1 MNSVLQQLFMI
12 KAIRNF
18 ILSVDTSNVDFTS
31 KQNVNSTQ
39 SNPAVTSSSS
49 IFDDLDDATTEN
61 QNNLD
66 ISSRNVN
73 NNNYNN
79 SVVMSEEDQR
89 KEYNMSIFRHLQMI
103 YGHLAE
109 SKMQYY
115 VPKGFWRQFRFGNE
129 RVNLREQHDAVE
141 FFNSVVDCIDE
152 SMKSINKEQIC
163 SKILGGS
170 FADQKICKG
179 CPHRY
184 SREESF
190 TLLSV
195 DVKHS
200 QRLSESLEQYV
211 KGDLLEGPN
220 AYHCEKCNKK
230 IDAVKRTCIK
240 KLPLVLAIQLK
251 RFDYDWEREIA
262 VKSNEYF
269 EFPRELDMEPYT
281 VKGVARLERQQE
293 LIKKRQQEIA
303 ASQSGVPQNPQIHI
317 VNTNN
322 KIDDMD
328 LYEEE
333 EENDENSSQFSTKY
347 RLVGIVVHSGQA
359 NGGHYYSFIQTKS
372 NNDSLD
378 DESCSSSGK
387 DDENNS
393 TSTNS
398 SYNNWYKFDDGEVS
412 EFKMDDEEMRNQCYG
427 GDYTGEVY
435 DNIMKRMAYKKQKRW
450 WNAYIL
456 FYERIKLNENNN
468 KSMSENIT
476 DSLESKPS
484 SNLLQQNQLLSNN
497 QNVKMPAFILRSVHK
512 KNIKF
517 SHHRHHFSVE
527 YFQFIKKLV
536 QANLCLCQ
544 NDTPLVSVAKYQYNL
559 YFFNKIKK

>member
-18 ILSVDTSNVDFTS
+18 ILSVDTSNVEFAS
-31 KQNVNSTQ
+31 KQNINATQ
-39 SNPAVTSSSS
+39 STAAVTSSSS
-49 IFDDLDDATTEN
+49 IFDDLDDTTTEN
-61 QNNLD
+61 HNNLEL
-66 ISSRNVN
+66 SSRSVN
-73 NNNYNN
+73 NN
-79 SVVMSEEDQR
+79 VVMSEDDQR

-152 SMKSINKEQIC
+152 SMKSISKEQIC
-163 SKILGGS
+163 SKILGGT

-269 EFPRELDMEPYT
+269 EFPRELDMDPYT
-281 VKGVARLERQQE
+281 VKGVARIERQQE

-303 ASQSGVPQNPQIHI
+303 ASQTSGQNNPQIQI
-317 VNTNN
+317 FNTNS

-328 LYEEE
+328 LYEDE
-333 EENDENSSQFSTKY
+333 EENDENSAQFSNKY

-372 NNDSLD
+372 NNDGLEE
-378 DESCSSSGK
+378 ESSPSGK

-456 FYERIKLNENNN
+456 FYERIKLNENSN
-468 KSMSENIT
+468 KSINENIT
-476 DSLESKPS
+476 DSMEIKSGSLVH
-484 SNLLQQNQLLSNN
+484 QNQLLYNYQS
-497 QNVKMPAFILRSVHK
+497 VKMPSFILRSVHK

-527 YFQFIKKLV
+527 YFQFIKKLT

-544 NDTPLVSVAKYQYNL
+544 NDTPLVTILKYPYA
-559 YFFNKIKK
+559 